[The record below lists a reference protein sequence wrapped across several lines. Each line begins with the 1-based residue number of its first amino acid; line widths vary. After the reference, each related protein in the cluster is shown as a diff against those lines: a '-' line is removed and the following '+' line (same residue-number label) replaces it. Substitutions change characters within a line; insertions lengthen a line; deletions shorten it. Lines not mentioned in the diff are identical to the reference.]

1 MSTIEQASI
10 EYEEQEGSEELI
22 EDILL
27 EDGKRQIVIPEAITM
42 TNYLF
47 RNYRLVM
54 YAHMNR
60 CLRDGSLDEMAGFR
74 ILDHAIN
81 KKICRFQQATF
92 WRINKY
98 NFIADVDIHLN
109 LKTAYGKQGWNGYI
123 TLWFDLESRKDK
135 FTCRIRGMG
144 PVKRK
149 PDRELTMLS
158 PFLVPYYT
166 CQQMDD
172 AADEIWRQYMPEALD
187 APECRNAVK
196 LAGQMGLSIAYL
208 PLYKRKNTDS
218 ILFFSESMVEIG
230 VECQNETVKKE
241 VMVPANTIVINS
253 NVIHTDYSA
262 FNIFHEC
269 FHDEYHYMFFR
280 LQQMNSNDERG
291 LKKKTVI
298 VREDEKITNPL
309 YWMELQ
315 ANRGAY
321 GLLMPADHTRNLIY
335 EKSKKAPSNAHIGAK
350 YEYIG
355 KMMANEL
362 HLPYFRIRARMI
374 QLGHIHAKGAMN
386 FADNRMIRP
395 FVFELDAWRE
405 DKYTFVIDS
414 GRVEYLCTKDP
425 ELRQLMQSGRF
436 VCADGHVVRN
446 DSRFVIK
453 TMRGLMLTSWAEQ
466 HVDQCCLR
474 FVRTYVRK
482 NLGQYVLG
490 QMNYDADYIKQTR
503 LFLEDEISQG
513 ALDELEAEEKYRKEF
528 PDTFKEAFDRV
539 RLRRGLTL
547 EDMAEKLNM
556 SRSTLKRWL
565 REPEECISADF
576 VMMVTLILKLPDW
589 ISELLFDRAYVCLSR
604 SNKRHLAF
612 RYIQRALWMD
622 GIEKANEYLNEHGLE
637 PLKIG

>member
-1 MSTIEQASI
+1 MSTIEQASM
-10 EYEEQEGSEELI
+10 EYEEEERTEEII

-74 ILDHAIN
+74 ILDQTIN

-144 PVKRK
+144 SVKRK

-230 VECQNETVKKE
+230 VERQNGTVRKE
-241 VMVPANTIVINS
+241 VTVPANTIVINS
-253 NVIHTDYSA
+253 NVINTDYSA
-262 FNIFHEC
+262 FNVFHEC
-269 FHDEYHYMFFR
+269 F
-280 LQQMNSNDERG
+280 S
-291 LKKKTVI
+291 
-298 VREDEKITNPL
+298 
-309 YWMELQ
+309 
-315 ANRGAY
+315 
-321 GLLMPADHTRNLIY
+321 
-335 EKSKKAPSNAHIGAK
+335 
-350 YEYIG
+350 
-355 KMMANEL
+355 
-362 HLPYFRIRARMI
+362 
-374 QLGHIHAKGAMN
+374 
-386 FADNRMIRP
+386 
-395 FVFELDAWRE
+395 
-405 DKYTFVIDS
+405 
-414 GRVEYLCTKDP
+414 
-425 ELRQLMQSGRF
+425 
-436 VCADGHVVRN
+436 
-446 DSRFVIK
+446 
-453 TMRGLMLTSWAEQ
+453 
-466 HVDQCCLR
+466 
-474 FVRTYVRK
+474 
-482 NLGQYVLG
+482 
-490 QMNYDADYIKQTR
+490 
-503 LFLEDEISQG
+503 
-513 ALDELEAEEKYRKEF
+513 
-528 PDTFKEAFDRV
+528 
-539 RLRRGLTL
+539 
-547 EDMAEKLNM
+547 
-556 SRSTLKRWL
+556 
-565 REPEECISADF
+565 
-576 VMMVTLILKLPDW
+576 
-589 ISELLFDRAYVCLSR
+589 
-604 SNKRHLAF
+604 
-612 RYIQRALWMD
+612 
-622 GIEKANEYLNEHGLE
+622 
-637 PLKIG
+637 